1 MHFRCSRLSA
11 GSIFIYKIYGG
22 ETKVPS
28 KKVLEAKQQV
38 VAELTEQ
45 LKNYTTGVFV
55 DYSGINVADDT
66 ALRKQLREA
75 GVKYTVVKNTLLR
88 FAVRE
93 TGLEEVENVLE
104 GTTAIATST
113 EDVIAPA
120 KILCTFAEKHDNFK
134 VKAGFVEGK
143 VVSLDEVQALAKT
156 PSKETLLTQLVFTL
170 NAPIKN
176 LAVVLNQIAE
186 KQEA

>member
-1 MHFRCSRLSA
+1 MASE
-11 GSIFIYKIYGG
+11 KILNA
-22 ETKVPS
+22 
-28 KKVLEAKQQV
+28 KKEA
-38 VAELTEQ
+38 VAALIER
-45 LKNYTTGVFV
+45 LKNSAAGVIV
-55 DYSGINVADDT
+55 DYKGTTVEDDT
-66 ALRKQLREA
+66 ALRREMREA
-75 GVKYTVVKNTLLR
+75 GVEYTVVKNTLLR

-120 KILCTFAEKHDNFK
+120 KILCTFTEKHDNFK

>member
-1 MHFRCSRLSA
+1 MASEKILNAKKEAVAALIERLKGSA
-11 GSIFIYKIYGG
+11 
-22 ETKVPS
+22 
-28 KKVLEAKQQV
+28 A
-38 VAELTEQ
+38 
-45 LKNYTTGVFV
+45 GVIV
-55 DYSGINVADDT
+55 DYKGTTVEDDT
-66 ALRKQLREA
+66 ALRREMREA
-75 GVKYTVVKNTLLR
+75 GVEYTVVKNTLLR
-88 FAVRE
+88 FAVKE

-104 GTTAIATST
+104 GTTALATSA

-120 KILCTFAEKHDNFK
+120 KILCTFAEKHENFK
-134 VKAGFVEGK
+134 VKAGFVDGK
-143 VVSLDEVQALAKT
+143 VVSLDEVVALAKI

>member
-1 MHFRCSRLSA
+1 MASE
-11 GSIFIYKIYGG
+11 KILNA
-22 ETKVPS
+22 
-28 KKVLEAKQQV
+28 KKEA
-38 VAELTEQ
+38 VAALIER
-45 LKNYTTGVFV
+45 LKNSAAGVIV
-55 DYSGINVADDT
+55 DYKGTTVEDDT
-66 ALRKQLREA
+66 ALRREMREA
-75 GVKYTVVKNTLLR
+75 GVEYTVVKNTLLR

-113 EDVIAPA
+113 DDVIAPA
-120 KILCTFAEKHDNFK
+120 KILCGFAEKHDNFK
-134 VKAGFVEGK
+134 VKAGFVDGK
-143 VVSLDEVQALAKT
+143 VVSLNEVEALAKT

>member
-1 MHFRCSRLSA
+1 MASE
-11 GSIFIYKIYGG
+11 KILNA
-22 ETKVPS
+22 
-28 KKVLEAKQQV
+28 KKEA
-38 VAELTEQ
+38 VAALIER
-45 LKNYTTGVFV
+45 LKNSAAGVIV
-55 DYSGINVADDT
+55 DYKGTTVEDDT
-66 ALRKQLREA
+66 ALRREMREA
-75 GVKYTVVKNTLLR
+75 GVEYTVVKNTLLR

-93 TGLEEVENVLE
+93 TGLEEVESVLE

-113 EDVIAPA
+113 DDVIAPA
-120 KILCTFAEKHDNFK
+120 KILCGFAEKHDNFT
-134 VKAGFVEGK
+134 VKAGFVDGK

>member
-1 MHFRCSRLSA
+1 MASE
-11 GSIFIYKIYGG
+11 KILNA
-22 ETKVPS
+22 
-28 KKVLEAKQQV
+28 KKEA
-38 VAELTEQ
+38 VAALIER
-45 LKNYTTGVFV
+45 LKNSAAGVIV
-55 DYSGINVADDT
+55 DYKGTTVEDDT
-66 ALRKQLREA
+66 ALRREMREA
-75 GVKYTVVKNTLLR
+75 GVEYTVVKNTLLR

-113 EDVIAPA
+113 DDVIAPA

-134 VKAGFVEGK
+134 VKAGFVDGK
-143 VVSLDEVQALAKT
+143 VVSLNEVEALAKT

>member
-1 MHFRCSRLSA
+1 MASE
-11 GSIFIYKIYGG
+11 KILNA
-22 ETKVPS
+22 
-28 KKVLEAKQQV
+28 KKEA
-38 VAELTEQ
+38 VAALIER
-45 LKNYTTGVFV
+45 LKNSAAGVLV
-55 DYSGINVADDT
+55 DYKGITVEDDT
-66 ALRKQLREA
+66 ALRKEMREA
-75 GVKYTVVKNTLLR
+75 GVEYTVVKNTLLR

-104 GTTAIATST
+104 GTTAIATSVD
-113 EDVIAPA
+113 DVIAPA
-120 KILCTFAEKHDNFK
+120 KILCKYADGHNNFS

-186 KQEA
+186 KAEA

>member
-1 MHFRCSRLSA
+1 MASE
-11 GSIFIYKIYGG
+11 KILNA
-22 ETKVPS
+22 
-28 KKVLEAKQQV
+28 KKEA
-38 VAELTEQ
+38 VAALIER
-45 LKNYTTGVFV
+45 LKNSAAGVIV
-55 DYSGINVADDT
+55 DYKGTTVEDDT
-66 ALRKQLREA
+66 ALRREMREA
-75 GVKYTVVKNTLLR
+75 GVEYTVVKNTLLR

>member
-1 MHFRCSRLSA
+1 MASE
-11 GSIFIYKIYGG
+11 KILNA
-22 ETKVPS
+22 
-28 KKVLEAKQQV
+28 KKEA
-38 VAELTEQ
+38 VAALIER
-45 LKNYTTGVFV
+45 LKNSAAGVIV
-55 DYSGINVADDT
+55 DYKGTTVEDDT
-66 ALRKQLREA
+66 VLRREMREA
-75 GVKYTVVKNTLLR
+75 GVEYTVVKNTLLR

-93 TGLEEVENVLE
+93 TGLEEVESVLE

-120 KILCTFAEKHDNFK
+120 KILCTFAEKHDNFT
-134 VKAGFVEGK
+134 VKAGFVDGK

>member
-1 MHFRCSRLSA
+1 MASE
-11 GSIFIYKIYGG
+11 KILNA
-22 ETKVPS
+22 
-28 KKVLEAKQQV
+28 KKEA
-38 VAELTEQ
+38 VAALIER
-45 LKNYTTGVFV
+45 LKNSAAGVIV
-55 DYSGINVADDT
+55 DYKGTTVEDDT
-66 ALRKQLREA
+66 ALRREMREA
-75 GVKYTVVKNTLLR
+75 GVEYTVVKNTLLR

-120 KILCTFAEKHDNFK
+120 KILCGFAEKHDNFK

>member
-1 MHFRCSRLSA
+1 MASE
-11 GSIFIYKIYGG
+11 KILNA
-22 ETKVPS
+22 
-28 KKVLEAKQQV
+28 KKEA
-38 VAELTEQ
+38 VAALIER
-45 LKNYTTGVFV
+45 LKNSAAGVIV
-55 DYSGINVADDT
+55 DYKGTTVEDDT
-66 ALRKQLREA
+66 ALRREMREA
-75 GVKYTVVKNTLLR
+75 GVEYTVVKNTLLR
-88 FAVRE
+88 FAVKE
-93 TGLEEVENVLE
+93 TGLDEVENVLE

-120 KILCTFAEKHDNFK
+120 KILCTFAEKHENFK

>member
-1 MHFRCSRLSA
+1 MASE
-11 GSIFIYKIYGG
+11 KILNA
-22 ETKVPS
+22 
-28 KKVLEAKQQV
+28 KKEA
-38 VAELTEQ
+38 VAALTER
-45 LKNYTTGVFV
+45 LKGAAAGVIV
-55 DYSGINVADDT
+55 DYKGITVEDDT
-66 ALRKQLREA
+66 ALRKEMREA
-75 GVKYTVVKNTLLR
+75 GVEYTVVKNTLLR
-88 FAVRE
+88 FAIRD
-93 TGLEEVENVLE
+93 TGLSEVESVLE

-120 KILCTFAEKHDNFK
+120 KILCKYADDHDNFT

-143 VVSLDEVQALAKT
+143 VVSLDEVKALAKT

-186 KQEA
+186 KAEA